1 MTAPLRRAHLW
12 TWVVVATAMIVIDP
26 ASALVRRRSAIT
38 NNDGIRW
45 EDLR

>member
-12 TWVVVATAMIVIDP
+12 TWVVVATAMVVLI
-26 ASALVRRRSAIT
+26 ASALAGRRNATT